1 MNQPLSRYVD
11 YMYSY
16 PHKTAYRPF
25 SSPVSLFPYLEQV
38 EGRNASLYFHIPFCS
53 HKCGSLF
60 FFLAS
65 AIGMIRLP
73 DFYSRLHASGN
84 SETLGLMLACLGLVI
99 YEGPTLLSVKIIIVF
114 LLVFL
119 ANPIGTHI
127 LGKAALKS
135 GHPVWTKKDQEEE

>member
-1 MNQPLSRYVD
+1 MNSISVALGMDTGFLIRE
-11 YMYSY
+11 
-16 PHKTAYRPF
+16 TIAG
-25 SSPVSLFPYLEQV
+25 LFLV
-38 EGRNASLYFHIPFCS
+38 A
-53 HKCGSLF
+53 SLF

-65 AIGMIRLP
+65 AIGLIRLP

-84 SETLGLMLACLGLVI
+84 SETLGLMLACIGLVI
-99 YEGPTLLSVKIIIVF
+99 HEGPTLTAVKIVIVF

-135 GHPVWTKKDQEEE
+135 GHPVWTNKDKKGE

>member
-1 MNQPLSRYVD
+1 MNLAWNEIIAVI
-11 YMYSY
+11 
-16 PHKTAYRPF
+16 
-25 SSPVSLFPYLEQV
+25 LL
-38 EGRNASLYFHIPFCS
+38 I
-53 HKCGSLF
+53 GSLF

-65 AIGMIRLP
+65 AIGLLRLP

-84 SETLGLMLACLGLVI
+84 SETMGLMLACLALLI
-99 YEGPTLLSVKIIIVF
+99 YEGPSQMAVKLAFVF

-135 GHPVWTKKDQEEE
+135 GHPVWTLEDKEDK

>member
-1 MNQPLSRYVD
+1 M
-11 YMYSY
+11 
-16 PHKTAYRPF
+16 TI
-25 SSPVSLFPYLEQV
+25 SLQ
-38 EGRNASLYFHIPFCS
+38 FHEVIAAILLVC
-53 HKCGSLF
+53 SLF

-65 AIGMIRLP
+65 AVGIIRLP

-99 YEGPTLLSVKIIIVF
+99 YEGPTLIAVKIVIVF

-135 GHPVWTKKDQEEE
+135 GHPVWTNKDKEE

>member
-1 MNQPLSRYVD
+1 MNLAINEIIAVILL
-11 YMYSY
+11 
-16 PHKTAYRPF
+16 
-25 SSPVSLFPYLEQV
+25 V
-38 EGRNASLYFHIPFCS
+38 C
-53 HKCGSLF
+53 SLF

-84 SETLGLMLACLGLVI
+84 SETLGLMLSCLGLVI
-99 YEGPTLLSVKIIIVF
+99 YEGPTLLSVKIVIVF

-135 GHPVWTKKDQEEE
+135 GHPVWTNKDKEE

>member
-1 MNQPLSRYVD
+1 MNLAINEIIAVILL
-11 YMYSY
+11 
-16 PHKTAYRPF
+16 
-25 SSPVSLFPYLEQV
+25 V
-38 EGRNASLYFHIPFCS
+38 C
-53 HKCGSLF
+53 SLF

-84 SETLGLMLACLGLVI
+84 SETLGLMLSCLGLVI
-99 YEGPTLLSVKIIIVF
+99 YEGPTLLSVKIVIVL

-135 GHPVWTKKDQEEE
+135 GHPVWTYKDKAEEACKY